1 MLYSILMNSV
11 DKKRSHMKFEV
22 NELRWHENE
31 HLQSK
36 VRALIE
42 LNQDTESF
50 EIFMYLSSYI
60 VK

>member
-11 DKKRSHMKFEV
+11 DKKRSHVKFEV

-31 HLQSK
+31 HLESKGSSIVKPRHTQS
-36 VRALIE
+36 V
-42 LNQDTESF
+42 
-50 EIFMYLSSYI
+50 EIFMFLSSYI